1 MTGYYSGLSAYIH
14 KSQAR
19 SLTYCF
25 SRSILKHIFLPAVIL
40 LFLLGS
46 SAFAQINPWIANTV
60 YDPAKW
66 DTAGPQ
72 TATPW
77 LHPPTWTPD
86 QGWGVFSGKWK
97 TTGALT
103 GSWGG
108 LRDRLEKHGVQFIVA
123 YFGQLAA
130 NPVGGERQGVSW
142 KGDLSTGLFLDLE
155 RLVNWKRGYFTA
167 SFTFVN
173 PGSSLSPDFIGNQ
186 FPVQLD
192 TGDKDGS
199 ARLVHLAF
207 GQQLLDNNA
216 EIVLGRII
224 AGEDFATL
232 RLACT
237 SLNQGICGNPIAAT
251 QSISFPTYPSA
262 VWGAIVKVKPGTK
275 WYGQAGSYVVYE
287 DFRDPDDNGVN
298 FSFPSGSGPLT
309 IAEFGYIVGKF
320 TGTPGLPGRYK
331 VGGYYDDER
340 LTELKADRSVR
351 GTWGLYIMGEQMLY
365 SENSDY
371 TEGLSAWASLS
382 YAPENRNLIT
392 FMAVG
397 GLSYQGLIPSRP
409 DDMLA
414 FICEYGHFS
423 GDLRQ
428 FDRNNGNP
436 VQHGETVL
444 ELNYRIQVAPWLYFV
459 PDVQFVINP
468 DGRHDI
474 EDALVLGF
482 GMGTVL

>member
-1 MTGYYSGLSAYIH
+1 MLINQGCGV
-14 KSQAR
+14 
-19 SLTYCF
+19 LTSRFYRLILPHIVF
-25 SRSILKHIFLPAVIL
+25 SSVIL

-46 SAFAQINPWIANTV
+46 SAYSQINPWINSTV

-86 QGWGVFSGKWK
+86 QGWGVFSGKWR

-108 LRDRLEKHGVQFIVA
+108 LRDRLAKHGVQWITA
-123 YFGQLAA
+123 YFGQFAA

-142 KGDLSTGLFLDLE
+142 RGELDTALYLDLE
-155 RLVNWKRGYFTA
+155 RLMNWKRGYFTA
-167 SFTFVN
+167 SFSYIN
-173 PGSSLSPDFIGNQ
+173 PGNSLSPDFIGNQ

-192 TGDKDGS
+192 TGDENG
-199 ARLVHLAF
+199 AVRLVHLAF
-207 GQQLLDNNA
+207 GQQLFDNKA
-216 EIVLGRII
+216 ELVLGRII
-224 AGEDFATL
+224 TGEDFATL

-237 SLNQGICGNPIAAT
+237 SLNQGICGNPIAAHQDIT
-251 QSISFPTYPSA
+251 FPTYPA
-262 VWGAIVKVKPGTK
+262 ATWGARIKVKPGNS
-275 WYGQAGSYVVYE
+275 WYAQAGSYLVYE
-287 DFRDPDDNGVN
+287 DLFDSDQHGIN
-298 FSFPSGSGPLT
+298 FSIPSGSGVL
-309 IAEFGYIVGKF
+309 ALGEVGYIVGKF
-320 TGTPGLPGRYK
+320 RNESGPPGRYK
-331 VGGYYDDER
+331 IGGYYDSQRIESMKTGED
-340 LTELKADRSVR
+340 VR

-392 FMAVG
+392 FMAAG

-414 FICEYGHFS
+414 FIFAYGHFS

-428 FDRNNGNP
+428 FDRSNGNP

-459 PDVQFVINP
+459 PDVQVVINP

-474 EDALVLGF
+474 DDALVLGF